1 MLKLRSGYVAIA
13 PIDEPDTT
21 PGGIIIPDSAKDRTK
36 QGIVKY
42 VGPNCSYV
50 EPLDYVIYGGYDGKL
65 LMVEGEG
72 RLIIVHE
79 DYISAKVSELE
90 DNHFQIPDVYFK
102 TRHGYIEATYEAL
115 INFIIAGIRQTA
127 WYKDTRKWF
136 VRDVTDKSPA
146 KSKHRVMADS
156 RD

>member
-1 MLKLRSGYVAIA
+1 MLRLRRGYVAIS

-42 VGPNCSYV
+42 VGPECKHV
-50 EPLDYVIYGGYDGKL
+50 EVLDYVIYGGYDGKL

-72 RLIIVHE
+72 RLIILHE
-79 DYISAKVSELE
+79 DYISAKVGL
-90 DNHFQIPDVYFK
+90 DDDKAIKVPGVYFK
-102 TRHGYIEATYEAL
+102 SRDGYIEATYEAL
-115 INFIIAGIRQTA
+115 FGFITAAIRETD
-127 WYKDTRKWF
+127 WYKDTRQWF
-136 VRDVTDKSPA
+136 VRDVNEKSPA

-156 RD
+156 R